1 MRIWD
6 VPVEHLCRNHLLGEH
21 RELHAVWNIITLGKR
36 GYAAHPETRR
46 WVGKL
51 AALYGRH
58 EQQVREIVRRGWRHD
73 SPLEASLAT
82 GATHQ
87 DTFVTPV
94 DEQRRI
100 LVERGCGCFRGG
112 R

>member
-1 MRIWD
+1 VRIWD

-21 RELHAVWNIITLGKR
+21 RELHAVWNIITLGKS
-36 GYAAHPETRR
+36 GYATHPETRR

-58 EQQVREIVRRGWRHD
+58 EQQVLEITRRGWRHA
-73 SPLEASLAT
+73 SPLDTALAT
-82 GATHQ
+82 GTTRQ
-87 DTFVTPV
+87 ETFVTPV
-94 DEQRRI
+94 AEQRRI
-100 LVERGCGCFRGG
+100 LAERECGCFRG